1 MEERTRHV
9 VQDVATLKALAH
21 PIRINAL
28 GELRTNGPATASEL
42 ARALGESSGSLSYH
56 LRQLERFGF
65 VSDDVHRDGRER
77 RWRAVHEMTTLPR
90 ALRET
95 PEGRAA
101 IGVVKSEQ
109 ERTLLRRIEAAS
121 LVPGAPFEHSDFLL
135 DLDLAD
141 LEELTAQITEL
152 VLSYKGRGGEHRIG
166 LHVVAAPSV
175 SR

>member
-1 MEERTRHV
+1 MPAERQV
-9 VQDVATLKALAH
+9 VEDLGTLKALAH
-21 PIRINAL
+21 PLRIHAL

-42 ARALGESSGSLSYH
+42 ARTLGESSGSLSYH
-56 LRQLERFGF
+56 LRQLERYGF
-65 VSDDVHRDGRER
+65 VADDVHRDGRER

-90 ALRET
+90 ALGET

-101 IGVVKSEQ
+101 LRVIKSEQ

-121 LVPGAPFEHSDFLL
+121 LDPAVPYEHSDYLL

-141 LEELTAQITEL
+141 LEELTARLTETI
-152 VLSYKGRGGEHRIG
+152 LSYRGRGGEHRIG

-175 SR
+175 TR